1 MTKETP
7 MKALAALVNAVTLA
21 AVIVILA
28 SPADAQKYPCG
39 VRAEIIADFARRHQE
54 QVVAT
59 GLTATGTVIE
69 VLASSDGKTW
79 TVLVSNPVGFAC
91 INAVGTDWE
100 PKAPKYGE
108 QG

>member
-1 MTKETP
+1 

-21 AVIVILA
+21 AFIVILA
-28 SPADAQKYPCG
+28 APARAQQYPCG

-59 GLTATGTVIE
+59 GLTATGMVME
-69 VLASSDGKTW
+69 VLASSGGKTW
-79 TVLVSNPVGFAC
+79 TVLVSSPSGLAC
-91 INAVGTDWE
+91 IKAVGTDWE